1 MRIEKNEM
9 AQLRQ
14 VVVKAQKDGEIR
26 SSCNTDLLVQ
36 QIRLIFLG
44 KSYQDALRNGL
55 DVNSLREQQLYFIYF
70 LIKNK

>member
-1 MRIEKNEM
+1 MI
-9 AQLRQ
+9 QLKQ
-14 VVVKAQKDGEIR
+14 IATKAQKEGEIL
-26 SSCNTDLLVQ
+26 STCNIDLFVQ

-55 DVNSLREQQLYFIYF
+55 DVNTLREQFIFLYF